1 MLTIAD
7 QRPGTSRRELLRLG
21 CLGLAG
27 LSLPSLLASR
37 AAATR
42 AQDNPLKDKCVIF
55 LFQQGGPSQLETFDP
70 KMDAPSE
77 VRTVGGTTPPRWPGC
92 TMAPPCSAWP
102 NSLTS

>member
-1 MLTIAD
+1 MLAIAD
-7 QRPGTSRRELLRLG
+7 QRPGTSRRELLRRG
-21 CLGLAG
+21 SLGLDG

-55 LFQQGGPSQLETFDP
+55 PFQQGGPSQLETFDP

-77 VRTVGGTTPPRWPGC
+77 VRTLGGLRFSRPWLPEDAPGIFW
-92 TMAPPCSAWP
+92 AP
-102 NSLTS
+102 

>member
-1 MLTIAD
+1 MLAIAD
-7 QRPGTSRRELLRLG
+7 QRPGTSRRELLRRGSLG
-21 CLGLAG
+21 SLGLDG

-55 LFQQGGPSQLETFDP
+55 PFQQGGPSQLETFDP

-77 VRTVGGTTPPRWPGC
+77 VRTLGGLRFSRPWLPEDAPGIFW
-92 TMAPPCSAWP
+92 AP
-102 NSLTS
+102 